1 MLLMPDDKKRV
12 ASIIVGE
19 MKPDYVGKEKGGYE
33 KEFEMESKDDDDEES
48 LPMVV
53 CCEKVIECVKRGD
66 AKGMAS
72 YMKDLVDMCKGSTEV
87 Y

>member
-1 MLLMPDDKKRV
+1 MLLMPGDKKRV

-33 KEFEMESKDDDDEES
+33 KEFEMEESDDSEEKS

-66 AKGMAS
+66 AKGMAD
-72 YMKDLVDMCKGSTEV
+72 YMKDLVEMCQGSTEV